1 MPVNRHGYAILS
13 RGGPYTR
20 LRLNLAIKVTQGK
33 EVAALVAD
41 GKSFTEAAAILGL
54 SRTTAWRRYWFFQD
68 WTLPGYYG
76 HTGRSAGPV
85 PPQRAT
91 RAVPR
96 GRPYIRAVDG
106 WRDE

>member
-1 MPVNRHGYAILS
+1 MPVNEFGYPILS
-13 RGGPYTR
+13 TGGPYPR
-20 LRLNLAIKVTQGK
+20 LRLCMVVKAQQG
-33 EVAALVAD
+33 AAVEQLVD
-41 GKSFTEAAAILGL
+41 REGKSFTQAAAILGL
-54 SRTTAWRRYWFFQD
+54 SRTTAWRRYWWWHD
-68 WTLPGYYG
+68 WTLPSFYG
-76 HTGRSAGPV
+76 KPLGPV